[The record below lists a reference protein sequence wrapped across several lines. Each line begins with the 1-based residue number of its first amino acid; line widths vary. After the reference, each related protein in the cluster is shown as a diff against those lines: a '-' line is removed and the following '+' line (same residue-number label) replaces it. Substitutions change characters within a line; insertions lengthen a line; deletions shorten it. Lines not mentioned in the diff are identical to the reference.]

1 MHIIPF
7 SDHDTDSIVDLIT
20 TIQINEFGVQTS
32 ADQQPD
38 LRTISDFYQ
47 QGVGNFW
54 LAFEGDEL
62 VGTIALLD
70 TGDGVCALRK
80 MFVKKEFRGK
90 KYGVAAVL
98 MQTLIDW
105 SRDKGVREIYLGT
118 VDVYHAAHRFYEK
131 NGFVEITKAQLPERV
146 PVMCVDVKYYRYS
159 F

>member
-7 SDHDTDSIVDLIT
+7 SDHDTDSIVNLIT
-20 TIQINEFGVQTS
+20 TIQINEFGVKTS

-38 LRTISDFYQ
+38 LRTIPDFYQ

-80 MFVKKEFRGK
+80 MFVKKE
-90 KYGVAAVL
+90 
-98 MQTLIDW
+98 
-105 SRDKGVREIYLGT
+105 
-118 VDVYHAAHRFYEK
+118 
-131 NGFVEITKAQLPERV
+131 
-146 PVMCVDVKYYRYS
+146 
-159 F
+159 

>member
-7 SDHDTDSIVDLIT
+7 SDHDTDSIVTLIT

-32 ADQQPD
+32 AEEQPD
-38 LRTISDFYQ
+38 LLTIPDFYQ

-62 VGTIALLD
+62 VGTLALLD

-80 MFVKKEFRGK
+80 MFVKKEYRGK
-90 KYGVAAVL
+90 EYGIAAAL
-98 MQTLIDW
+98 MQTLLDW
-105 SRDKGVREIYLGT
+105 SQDKGVREVYLGT

-131 NGFVEITKAQLPERV
+131 NGFVEIPKAQLPERV
-146 PVMCVDVKYYRYS
+146 PVMSVDVKYYRYS